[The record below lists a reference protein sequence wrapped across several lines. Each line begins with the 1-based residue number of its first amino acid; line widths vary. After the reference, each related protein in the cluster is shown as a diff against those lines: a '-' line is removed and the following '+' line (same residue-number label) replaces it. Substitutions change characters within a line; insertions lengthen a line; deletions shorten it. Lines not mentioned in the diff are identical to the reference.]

1 MGTVMSL
8 TLEAMLNLPSLKDA
22 SVVAGRGALSRTIT
36 SISVLEYAEPT
47 VVQNEFFEALEF
59 GGNEI
64 VISALASI
72 ADDVEAQKT
81 VVRRLAEAGEVG
93 LILFYLGIF
102 VKDVDPELKR
112 LADELSFALIVMPP
126 LRKDLRYGD
135 VITEVMEAIVKGDSI
150 NYVSEF
156 LEQISMLPPELRTMK
171 TALRMLRDKT
181 RTSFILSDASSDI
194 LEVCT
199 WPRDRETLHRR
210 LLEEG
215 RIPSSWWFRKLQVPV
230 NHGRGMSLYAFR
242 ESGEPIEETQLREIV
257 DMVHLFLSIWA
268 KDYGEAVISELV
280 SSILKDEPIKMRR
293 LAAMFSINIKELNTM
308 WVVEPGK
315 KDVQKLEAAMHR
327 IAGSYVRRPIMD
339 VYEGF
344 VVLFLKDGMKLS
356 MLKTEMEELLK
367 DIPGARLV
375 MCGNLETTTDVRKAY
390 LQVMKGL
397 PVVPDLFPNEKAVQ
411 FEDIV
416 FINRMQAIV
425 EEGEENIAA
434 TLRPLSLLSGCEMGG
449 ELVKTLSTY
458 LLDGGMSTQRTAFLI
473 SLHNNTVKYRISRI
487 EEILGYPVD
496 SFPSCIALYEACALK
511 RMIDTGPLSKWTRT

>member
-1 MGTVMSL
+1 MSL

-47 VVQNEFFEALEF
+47 AVQNEFFEALEF
-59 GGNEI
+59 GGSEI

-72 ADDVEAQKT
+72 SDDVGAQKT

-102 VKDVDPELKR
+102 VKELDPELVR

-126 LRKDLRYGD
+126 SRKDLRYSD
-135 VITEVMEAIVKGDSI
+135 VITEVMEAIVKGDSM

-181 RTSFILSDASSDI
+181 RTSFILSDSSSEI
-194 LEVCT
+194 LEVCA

-210 LLEEG
+210 LLEEDG
-215 RIPSSWWFRKLQVPV
+215 IPSSWWFKKLSVPV
-230 NHGRGMSLYAFR
+230 NNGRGMNLYVFR
-242 ESGEPIEETQLREIV
+242 ESGEAMEEARLREIV

-293 LAAMFSINIKELNTM
+293 LAAMFSINIRELNTM
-308 WVVEPGK
+308 WVVEPGTN
-315 KDVQKLEAAMHR
+315 DVHKLEAAMHSLVE
-327 IAGSYVRRPIMD
+327 SYVRRPIMD

-344 VVLFLKDGMKLS
+344 VVLFLKDGMKIS
-356 MLKTEMEELLK
+356 MLKTEIEELLK
-367 DIPGARLV
+367 DIPGSRLV
-375 MCGNLETTTDVRKAY
+375 MCGHLETTTDVRRAY

-397 PVVPDLFPNEKAVQ
+397 AAVPELFPNGKTVQ
-411 FEDIV
+411 LEDIG
-416 FINRMQAIV
+416 FINRIQAIV
-425 EEGEENIAA
+425 EEGEESIAK
-434 TLRPLSLLSGCEMGG
+434 TLRPLNLLSDYEIGG
-449 ELVKTLSTY
+449 ELIRTLSAY
-458 LLDGGMSTQRTAFLI
+458 LLDGGMSTQRTASMI

-511 RMIDTGPLSKWTRT
+511 RLIDMGPLSKWTRT